1 MVELGCVEERVPDEG
16 RLMLPA
22 GSVAA
27 DPWLVGT
34 ETVDAER
41 ELLPKGSI
49 GVDSP
54 EGSGVAGPWLVGTEM
69 LDAERELLL
78 GRSIGRDPWLVGTEM
93 VDAERGLLAVAE
105 APDAGVEARLR
116 DERADA
122 KSVPVEALV
131 VDAQSQSVVKEVVMY
146 VRQRNSGAGL
156 KARGPTSWA
165 VVPTANMHKRLRK
178 EGRPMVRKGRASQR
192 SDWRSWTGLGRH
204 DDGLYGSRGRPIC
217 RRCRRVVGDC
227 VCRSYHGLGVFCIPG
242 IDAPTQAG
250 PLYRRPNIVVGRDI
264 AFLAGRGE
272 GGEELEVRG
281 ASRRRQPNEWLE
293 CAM

>member
-1 MVELGCVEERVPDEG
+1 MVKMLPACKPTRAEMEPSGAGMVELGRVEERVPDEG

-34 ETVDAER
+34 E
-41 ELLPKGSI
+41 
-49 GVDSP
+49 
-54 EGSGVAGPWLVGTEM
+54 M

-78 GRSIGRDPWLVGTEM
+78 GRSTGGNPRLVGTEMIDAEGELLPEDSIVVGPWLVGTEM
-93 VDAERGLLAVAE
+93 VGTERGLLAVAE
-105 APDAGVEARLR
+105 APVAGVETRLR

-131 VDAQSQSVVKEVVMY
+131 VDAQSQSVVKEVVTY

-165 VVPTANMHKRLRK
+165 VVPTANTHKRPRK

-192 SDWRSWTGLGRH
+192 SDWRSRTGLERH

-217 RRCRRVVGDC
+217 RRCRRGVGDC
-227 VCRSYHGLGVFCIPG
+227 VCRSYHGLGAFCIPG

-250 PLYRRPNIVVGRDI
+250 PLCRRPSIVLGRDI
-264 AFLAGRGE
+264 AFLAGRWCFE
-272 GGEELEVRG
+272 KT
-281 ASRRRQPNEWLE
+281 A
-293 CAM
+293 AK